1 MVNMIKEEELQNAF
15 IERVDQED
23 ARHIKE
29 KYYDEVETIIKGL
42 VNHEISLPKE
52 VWTAFANH
60 VVVMFMRVDRNEQLH
75 EQLPHES
82 DQQVSKLAKSIASE
96 ILLPIENSIG
106 VKINEFEFFL
116 FALYIEISINQ
127 KGGEEQ

>member
-1 MVNMIKEEELQNAF
+1 MRKEEEIQNAF
-15 IERVDQED
+15 LERVDQAD
-23 ARHIKE
+23 ASHIKE
-29 KYYDEVETIIKGL
+29 KYSDEVETIIKGL
-42 VNHEISLPKE
+42 VSHQIRLPKE

-60 VVVMFMRVDRNEQLH
+60 VVVMFMRVDRNGQLN
-75 EQLPHES
+75 EQLPDES
-82 DQQVSKLAKSIASE
+82 DQQVSQLAKSIATE

-106 VKINEFEFFL
+106 VKINEFELFL